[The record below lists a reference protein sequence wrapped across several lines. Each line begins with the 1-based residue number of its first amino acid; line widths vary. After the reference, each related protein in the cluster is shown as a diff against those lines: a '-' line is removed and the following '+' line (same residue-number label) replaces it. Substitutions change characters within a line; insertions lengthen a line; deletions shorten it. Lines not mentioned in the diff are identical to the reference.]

1 MKLALKAFSCELA
14 VLLLLSITILSC
26 EKIDTDIVDN
36 WKLNE
41 KSYLITANQDFT
53 FYDPFSKPWEGT
65 IMIDDEVFDASSF
78 TYYFENV
85 WGSTNFVSD
94 DLMITFSGP
103 HLLVNFNNGEK
114 YMLESYEF
122 DIPNGVFK
130 AEGMA
135 NNGNKSIQVKVDA
148 TMSKVPIKK
157 GEQVVVTDA
166 YHTTPYL
173 KINLN
178 KKGKLQTDYLIG
190 DIVEIISGKWSV
202 KNDRITLSPEKHSS
216 DTYQYNLKGNT
227 LYLFKNNIFGEAI
240 PSNIS
245 PFADK
250 ISNITYQ
257 ATYKTY

>member
-1 MKLALKAFSCELA
+1 MKLSFKAFSCKSA
-14 VLLLLSITILSC
+14 FLLLLSITILSC
-26 EKIDTDIVDN
+26 EKIDTEIAEN
-36 WKLNE
+36 WELNE
-41 KSYLITANQDFT
+41 KYYLITANQDFT
-53 FYDPFSKPWEGT
+53 FHNPFSKPWEGT
-65 IMIDDEVFDASSF
+65 IMIDGEKLDASSF

-94 DLMITFSGP
+94 GLMITFFGP
-103 HLLVNFNNGEK
+103 HLLINFNNGEK

-122 DIPNGVFK
+122 DIPSGVFK

-135 NNGNKSIQVKVDA
+135 GNDNKSIQVKVDV
-148 TMSKVPIKK
+148 TMPRVPIKK
-157 GEQVVVTDA
+157 GEQVVVTDV

-173 KINLN
+173 KLKLN
-178 KKGKLQTDYLIG
+178 KKGKLQTDYLVG

-202 KNDRITLSPEKHSS
+202 KNDRITLSPEKYSS
-216 DTYQYNLKGNT
+216 DTYQYGLKGNT
-227 LYLFKNNIFGEAI
+227 LYLFNDNISGDAI
-240 PSNIS
+240 PSNIL